1 MNYELCYIPKP
12 SGQGMRLR
20 SLNSSCSSEQ
30 DPQNNTESTH
40 TCVHPHPPP
49 WYESLQMQALVCELT
64 TADIY
69 PVPITYPLSL
79 LV

>member
-1 MNYELCYIPKP
+1 
-12 SGQGMRLR
+12 MRLP
-20 SLNSSCSSEQ
+20 SLNSCSSEQ
-30 DPQNNTESTH
+30 DPQNKIASTH
-40 TCVHPHPPP
+40 TYVHPHPPP
-49 WYESLQMQALVCELT
+49 QYESLQTQALVCELT